1 MFDAQNPSSPRP
13 LNEDVARPRFWSN
26 AGSMQRKHSN
36 GDLQYRWSRSGLPL
50 TALCVWLLSASLTRG
65 ELITAEAF
73 RQNVN
78 GFHKKLSLVSQGLG
92 LINRVVLYFTESFD
106 KREMHPLVK
115 RKCDL
120 FEKSDLHH

>member
-1 MFDAQNPSSPRP
+1 MRTSLGCAFGQTPVPCRENTPTRIFNIADRDRVY
-13 LNEDVARPRFWSN
+13 L
-26 AGSMQRKHSN
+26 
-36 GDLQYRWSRSGLPL
+36 
-50 TALCVWLLSASLTRG
+50 LCVWLLSALLTRE

-92 LINRVVLYFTESFD
+92 LINRVVPYFTESFD